1 MAHGLETRVPF
12 LDNSLVDYLMTI
24 STKTRFKNCTP
35 KALIQKIASKILPD
49 KIIKRTDK
57 MGFPVPLKKIIKN
70 NKDYFYDL
78 INKSISKRRPFLN
91 KNFFKKKEL
100 LDLPL
105 REIWGLISLE
115 LWYQQYFD
123 SFTKIKKSYYL

>member
-1 MAHGLETRVPF
+1 ML
-12 LDNSLVDYLMTI
+12 
-24 STKTRFKNCTP
+24 
-35 KALIQKIASKILPD
+35 
-49 KIIKRTDK
+49 
-57 MGFPVPLKKIIKN
+57 
-70 NKDYFYDL
+70 
-78 INKSISKRRPFLN
+78 
-91 KNFFKKKEL
+91 NFFKKKEL